1 MISAAADAARPEQR
15 MKLCLFGSFRLL
27 RPDGT
32 AIPMTGKR
40 ERALLAYLAVH
51 QNSPQ
56 PRRKLAT
63 LLWGDAD
70 DETLLDNL
78 RTCVWSLRK
87 ALNDSSRRV
96 VISDNESIGIDAGAF
111 EVDAWDFAS
120 LARQGDAASLETAAQ
135 LYSGEF
141 LEGLSVDSQDFEA
154 WVRDEVSYFRNIAI
168 DVLDR
173 LAGVLAASGK
183 TEQAIAIG
191 LRAVRLDPL
200 HEKAVRALMRR
211 YAEIGRR
218 TAAFQ
223 LYRSLAE
230 TLKGEMNAEP
240 EQETRLLFDE
250 ISRGERFV
258 PQIAVQ
264 DEPEARENE
273 NADLMAVPNPQ
284 ESAPVPQQMPADN
297 SRRRIPFFIL
307 TAVFGGVFAATFA
320 AGVLYRPIEKTA
332 ASLPAPPEFAFELPK
347 KPSIAV
353 LPFRNL
359 SGDAAEESL
368 ADALTNDVT
377 SALSLASE
385 MFVIDGESTATLRNN
400 TTRPVEAAASLGV
413 RYVFEGTVQ
422 NAAGHVRVSA
432 RLIDSLSGQQ
442 VWADLFDREMQD
454 TFALQDDLTL
464 AILTALQV
472 QLTEGEQQRIMLV
485 HGTRNLQAWLISAQG
500 LRAVRRLTAVDNAR
514 AREFYRQAVDLD
526 PNFPGAIDG
535 LAWTYL
541 TAARFGWSDMPAQDL
556 ATAAG
561 LAKKLVALDP
571 QYPRTYT
578 LLGLLSLMGN
588 DHVHAVEYG
597 EKAVELDPNGSE
609 VAALLGYILTY
620 TGDPERS
627 VEVIRNAMRLSPYY
641 PDWYRWAL
649 GRSYRML
656 GHYDEAAATLAP
668 AQNLDSLNVPHL
680 VELAATYVEQ
690 GKADQANEAASAIL
704 KAAPKFSVGAWTDHP
719 RVKDAKVL
727 EHERDILR
735 QAGLPE

>member
-250 ISRGERFV
+250 ISRGERFA
-258 PQIAVQ
+258 PQMAVQ

-273 NADLMAVPNPQ
+273 NADVTAVPNPQ
-284 ESAPVPQQMPADN
+284 ESTLFHSKCRRTIRGGEFRFSFSRLFSEAC
-297 SRRRIPFFIL
+297 SRRPL
-307 TAVFGGVFAATFA
+307 
-320 AGVLYRPIEKTA
+320 RPGCYIDRLKKPPLPCPPRR
-332 ASLPAPPEFAFELPK
+332 SLP
-347 KPSIAV
+347 SSCR
-353 LPFRNL
+353 RNL
-359 SGDAAEESL
+359 
-368 ADALTNDVT
+368 
-377 SALSLASE
+377 
-385 MFVIDGESTATLRNN
+385 R
-400 TTRPVEAAASLGV
+400 
-413 RYVFEGTVQ
+413 
-422 NAAGHVRVSA
+422 
-432 RLIDSLSGQQ
+432 
-442 VWADLFDREMQD
+442 
-454 TFALQDDLTL
+454 
-464 AILTALQV
+464 
-472 QLTEGEQQRIMLV
+472 
-485 HGTRNLQAWLISAQG
+485 
-500 LRAVRRLTAVDNAR
+500 
-514 AREFYRQAVDLD
+514 
-526 PNFPGAIDG
+526 
-535 LAWTYL
+535 
-541 TAARFGWSDMPAQDL
+541 
-556 ATAAG
+556 
-561 LAKKLVALDP
+561 
-571 QYPRTYT
+571 
-578 LLGLLSLMGN
+578 
-588 DHVHAVEYG
+588 
-597 EKAVELDPNGSE
+597 
-609 VAALLGYILTY
+609 
-620 TGDPERS
+620 
-627 VEVIRNAMRLSPYY
+627 SPYC
-641 PDWYRWAL
+641 
-649 GRSYRML
+649 RS
-656 GHYDEAAATLAP
+656 ET
-668 AQNLDSLNVPHL
+668 
-680 VELAATYVEQ
+680 
-690 GKADQANEAASAIL
+690 
-704 KAAPKFSVGAWTDHP
+704 
-719 RVKDAKVL
+719 
-727 EHERDILR
+727 
-735 QAGLPE
+735 